1 MQGTAQGGAYKAA
14 GVDIAAGEALVEA
27 IKPAVRA
34 TARPGVMGA
43 IGGFGALF
51 DPRAAGYADPILV
64 SGTDGVGTKLKIAIA
79 TGVHDTVGID
89 LVAMCANDV
98 LVQGAEPLYF
108 LDYFGCGAL
117 EPEVAGAVVA
127 GVAEGCRRAGCA
139 LTGGETAEL
148 PGLYAPGDYDLAGFC
163 VGAVERGE
171 LIDGSQVAAGD
182 VLLGLAS
189 DGLHSN
195 GFSLVRKIVETA
207 TNQGYDAPC
216 PFEDGGATLGAALL
230 TPTRLY
236 VRPVLGALRAHPG
249 AVHAMAHITGG
260 GLPGNIARVV
270 PEGLCADIQ
279 AGAWPKP
286 KVQAWLERVGR
297 IGADD
302 ALTTWNG
309 GIGFV
314 LAVAPAAADAVAAT
328 LSQAGEQVYRIGII
342 APGVGRVRMVYSQP

>member
-1 MQGTAQGGAYKAA
+1 MQGGAYKDA

-27 IKPAVRA
+27 IKPAVSA

-43 IGGFGALF
+43 LGGFGALF

-79 TGVHDTVGID
+79 TGVHNTVGID

-108 LDYFGCGAL
+108 LDYFGTGAL
-117 EPEVAGAVVA
+117 EPTVAQAVVQ

-163 VGAVERGE
+163 VGAVERAD

-182 VLLGLAS
+182 VLLGLES
-189 DGLHSN
+189 DGLHAN

-207 TNQGYDAPC
+207 TNQGYDTPC
-216 PFEDGGATLGAALL
+216 PFNDTQTLGAALL
-230 TPTRLY
+230 TPTRIY
-236 VRPVLGALRAHPG
+236 VRPVLAALRAHPG

-260 GLPGNIARVV
+260 GLPGNVARVV
-270 PEGLCADIQ
+270 PEGLCAEIR

-286 KVQAWLERVGR
+286 GAQAWLEQVGG

-302 ALTTWNG
+302 ALATWNG
-309 GIGFV
+309 GIGLV
-314 LAVAPAAADAVAAT
+314 LIVAPAAAQAVAAT
-328 LSQAGEQVYRIGII
+328 LAQAGERVHEIGRI
-342 APGVGRVRMVYSQP
+342 APGSARVRLA